1 MEKEELIPADLSIR
15 LPKEP
20 VNDFITMDKYAAKGA
35 KRFKKDGY
43 KLDENIIELRKQ
55 IEGKSVYTSN
65 GEYSIYNIAEALSD
79 GIHPVIITVLRDN
92 KEIKLKEIYPNEKG
106 LIGVVLET
114 KPLMHNTNSPYLII
128 KGSSIYL
135 WENTRL
141 MIYSLGQLF
150 TGKVDKE
157 DLHGVVAITKLGGDM
172 IEKSGTSAGLLLAAL
187 ISMNLALLNILP
199 IPALDGGHLMFLFI
213 EKITGKPVDDK
224 IVERISTI
232 FFYLLIILMIFI
244 VFNDCVYIFQK

>member
-1 MEKEELIPADLSIR
+1 
-15 LPKEP
+15 
-20 VNDFITMDKYAAKGA
+20 MDKYAAKGA
-35 KRFKKDGY
+35 KRFKKEGY
-43 KLDENIIELRKQ
+43 KLGDNIVELRKQ

-65 GEYSIYNIAEALSD
+65 GEYSLYDVAKALSD
-79 GIHPVIITVLRDN
+79 GIHPVTLTVLRN
-92 KEIKLKEIYPNEKG
+92 GEEVVLKEIYPNEKG
-106 LIGVVLET
+106 LIGVILET
-114 KPLMHNTNSPYLII
+114 KPLMYQTNTICSIV
-128 KGSSIYL
+128 KSSSMYL

-141 MIYSLGQLF
+141 MVYSLGQLF

-172 IEKSGTSAGLLLAAL
+172 IEKSGTGAGLLLAAL

-224 IVERISTI
+224 IVERISTV
-232 FFYLLIILMIFI
+232 FFYLLIILMVCIKI
-244 VFNDCVYIFQK
+244 I